1 MRWQVNLDN
10 KEDASILK
18 VDHLGFQYGNVTIL
32 KDLSLHIQGP
42 GLYAFYGK
50 SGSGKT
56 TFINVI
62 ALIQKPSSGKMTL
75 FNQSIDFTNQEQVD
89 KYRKK
94 IAYFFQD
101 LNLIESL
108 TVRENL
114 HVISLINEQEISN
127 ERLAEQAKKLKMSE
141 KLDVTVSN
149 LSGGERQR
157 AAFLK
162 IMLFDYSLI
171 LLDEPTNNLDKDNIQ
186 MMLGMLSEL
195 KKTKTILVVTHSDTV
210 VQHAD
215 VVLRFEDLNKKDQ
228 SI

>member
-1 MRWQVNLDN
+1 MNLDN
-10 KEDASILK
+10 KGDALK
-18 VDHLGFQYGNVTIL
+18 IDNLSFQYGNTIIL

-42 GLYAFYGK
+42 GLYALHGE

-56 TFINVI
+56 TFINII
-62 ALIQKPSSGKMTL
+62 ALIQKPSAGQMTL
-75 FNQSIDFTNQEQVD
+75 FNQSIDFTNQEQID
-89 KYRKK
+89 EYRKK

-114 HVISLINEQEISN
+114 QVISLINEQEVEN

-195 KKTKTILVVTHSDTV
+195 KKTKAILVVTHSDTV
-210 VQHAD
+210 VQQAD
-215 VVLRFEDLNKKDQ
+215 VVLRFDDLNKRNQ

>member
-1 MRWQVNLDN
+1 MRWLVNLDN
-10 KEDASILK
+10 KGDTSILK
-18 VDHLGFQYGNVTIL
+18 IDNLGFRYGDATIL
-32 KDLSLHIQGP
+32 KDLSLHIQGS
-42 GLYAFYGK
+42 GLYALHGE

-56 TFINVI
+56 TFINII
-62 ALIQKPSSGKMTL
+62 ALIQKPSAGKMTL

-89 KYRKK
+89 EYRKK

-195 KKTKTILVVTHSDTV
+195 KKTRTILVVTHSDIV
-210 VQHAD
+210 VQQAD
-215 VVLRFEDLNKKDQ
+215 VVLRFEDLNKRNQ

>member
-1 MRWQVNLDN
+1 MNLDQQG
-10 KEDASILK
+10 DTSLLK
-18 VDHLGFQYGNVTIL
+18 IDNLSFHYGNATIL
-32 KDLSLHIQGP
+32 KNMNLHIQSP
-42 GLYAFYGK
+42 GLYALHGE

-56 TFINVI
+56 TFMNIV
-62 ALIQKPSSGKMTL
+62 ALIQKPSTGQMTL
-75 FNQSIDFTNQEQVD
+75 FNQSIDFTNQEQID
-89 KYRKK
+89 EYRKK

-114 HVISLINEQEISN
+114 HVISLINEQEMSN
-127 ERLAEQAKKLKMSE
+127 DRLIEQAEKLKMSE
-141 KLDVTVSN
+141 KLDVTVSQ

-186 MMLGMLSEL
+186 MMLDMLSEL
-195 KKTKTILVVTHSDTV
+195 KKTKTILVVTHSETI
-210 VQHAD
+210 VQQAD
-215 VVLRFEDLNKKDQ
+215 VVFRFEELNKRNQ
-228 SI
+228 AI